1 MWHNEI
7 KWFINKGVHLTWT
20 DSYGNI
26 ALFVFPFALWGRE
39 WLINELISDVF
50 FIRDSPIIRFRRQFL
65 IVFSHTLFHILLK
78 YIVVGFFSF
87 WMFRWTACKLSSKNV
102 LHFVLITGLGTPFYK
117 QSLSLCPSP
126 WNLCFI
132 RFMYSMSCYDC
143 CTVCFVRVAKLIV

>member
-20 DSYGNI
+20 DSHGNI

-50 FIRDSPIIRFRRQFL
+50 FIRDSPVIRFRRQFL
-65 IVFSHTLFHILLK
+65 IIFSHTLFHILLK
-78 YIVVGFFSF
+78 IHSCFFF
-87 WMFRWTACKLSSKNV
+87 CRFRWTVCKLSSKNL

-117 QSLSLCPSP
+117 QSLFVHHLGTFALLDLCT
-126 WNLCFI
+126 
-132 RFMYSMSCYDC
+132 SCLAMIAAQS
-143 CTVCFVRVAKLIV
+143 VLWELQN